1 MKFLDQAKIYIASGN
16 GGDGCASFR
25 REKYIEFGGPNGGD
39 GGKGGNII
47 FKVDDNLNTLIDFR
61 YQQHFKAKKGE
72 NGRGKNQTG
81 ANGNNMVIKV
91 PPGTEIYNEDKTVLL
106 TDLTKIDEEYI
117 LLKGGNGGLGNNHF
131 KSSVN
136 QAPRKFTK
144 GELGEERWIWLSLK
158 LFADIGVI
166 GLPNAGKSTLL
177 STISN
182 ANPKI
187 GDYPF
192 TTLHPVLGTVK
203 RFDKEIVL
211 ADIPGLIEGAHEGKG
226 LGDKFLA
233 HIERCKYLL
242 HLVDIN
248 DDNWYENY
256 ITVRNEISK
265 YSEKVSSKKEIIV
278 LTKVDLL
285 HENLEEKDK
294 FNYESYKTVD
304 SYENSFLSNPIS
316 LRLWSSFFV
325 FSCSRDSI
333 TLLYTLSN
341 IDFSSREIFPSTCE
355 MVLKLFFPLIRGGDP
370 IPILILLKFCVCN
383 CSMMLLSPLCPPE
396 LPFFLYLIFPRG
408 RSLSSTI
415 M

>member
-81 ANGNNMVIKV
+81 ANGSNMVIKV

-233 HIERCKYLL
+233 H
-242 HLVDIN
+242 
-248 DDNWYENY
+248 
-256 ITVRNEISK
+256 
-265 YSEKVSSKKEIIV
+265 EKVSSKKEIIV

-285 HENLEEKDK
+285 HENLEEKK
-294 FNYESYKTVD
+294 IKINQKL
-304 SYENSFLSNPIS
+304 NSDILFI
-316 LRLWSSFFV
+316 SSFNNEGIDDLIDYLFKYNE
-325 FSCSRDSI
+325 I
-333 TLLYTLSN
+333 TN
-341 IDFSSREIFPSTCE
+341 D
-355 MVLKLFFPLIRGGDP
+355 
-370 IPILILLKFCVCN
+370 
-383 CSMMLLSPLCPPE
+383 
-396 LPFFLYLIFPRG
+396 
-408 RSLSSTI
+408 
-415 M
+415 